1 MRRAAVLALLAAL
14 ALAGVAAGCGEDE
27 EEEHHAVEGETLELG
42 DLEYRV
48 ELTRF
53 LNPDDLEDSEY
64 LVDQPALPENSSY
77 LGVFLTILSG
87 NDDDSLP
94 SASDYVVTDIRG
106 GHYEPVPSES
116 PYALDIG
123 GIVPPDGQLPLPD
136 STAANGPA
144 RGGLLVFEVEDI
156 IIDSRPLL
164 LEVESDE
171 GGGEIQ
177 LDI

>member
-14 ALAGVAAGCGEDE
+14 AFAGVASGCGEDE
-27 EEEHHAVEGETLELG
+27 EEEHHVVEGETLELG
-42 DLEYRV
+42 DLDYRV

-64 LVDQPALPENSSY
+64 LVDQPSLSESSSY
-77 LGVFLTILSG
+77 LGVFLTVL
-87 NDDDSLP
+87 NETDDESLR
-94 SASDYVVTDIRG
+94 SASDYAVTDIRA
-106 GHYEPVPSES
+106 GHYEPVASES

-123 GIVPPDGQLPLPD
+123 GLVPPDSQLPLPD

-156 IIDSRPLL
+156 IINSRPLV
-164 LEVESDE
+164 LEIESDE